1 MRFPDFVPAKREEVP
16 DYISAAYLQSRADQ
30 EAAEQ
35 NRLNKQDKWK
45 NFEALNTG
53 VSDAMGPGKSPLGSV
68 LRMGKD
74 AWTKHQNTQSPWVN
88 PDGAPKSMSNGQI
101 PGGPPS
107 KEVLMSDTYMPNRID
122 VKSAMTNPQ
131 RLPDPSSFNGGSRGG
146 SAMGDAV
153 RSASPGTPAVT
164 PAITPAITPAATGVK
179 EAAALPDFL
188 KGTGIDVG
196 KALGNIGGGAPPQA
210 AAAATQGA
218 EKLVS
223 NAVAPNIAS
232 KVVGDAAGKG
242 LGGAFAAAG
251 GAAVP
256 GLGAAAGAI
265 PAALRGD
272 MYGAV
277 KGGVGGAAGSTLMA
291 AGPAMAAAGPVGWAG
306 MAGLAALSLYGML
319 G

>member
-16 DYISAAYLQSRADQ
+16 DYISAAYLQARANN
-30 EAAEQ
+30 ESAEQ
-35 NRLNKQDKWK
+35 NRLAKQAKWK

-53 VSDAMGPGKSPLGSV
+53 VSNAMGPGKSPVGSV

-74 AWTKHQNTQSPWVN
+74 AWTKHKNTQSPWVN
-88 PDGAPKSMSNGQI
+88 PDGAPKSMSNGEI

-107 KEVLMSDTYMPNRID
+107 KEVLMSDTYMPNKID

-146 SAMGDAV
+146 SAMGNAV

-164 PAITPAITPAATGVK
+164 PAITPAATGVK
-179 EAAALPDFL
+179 EAAAMPDFL

-196 KALGNIGGGAPPQA
+196 KALGNIGGGGASPQA

-223 NAVAPNIAS
+223 NTVAPEIAS
-232 KVVGDAAGKG
+232 KVGQEAVGKG
-242 LGGAFAAAG
+242 LGGAFTAAG

-256 GLGAAAGAI
+256 GFGAAMGAI

-272 MYGAV
+272 TYGAV